1 MKFDDLNDDTFL
13 MYAMREYNN
22 MQCTDIEEFY
32 DDLKKIK
39 YIKRLFNFYKNNGQL
54 KERLILNHL
63 IIFYNVF
70 NIQAGTRILF
80 YKIEK
85 DFWSI
90 LKTFLI
96 YLDRMPDKIDSIR
109 GEIIRTSDIKFFAL
123 IFFILSVI
131 LRVLYTSQL
140 SNIILISSSSS
151 GNSKMYQS
159 LGYCIENG

>member
-39 YIKRLFNFYKNNGQL
+39 YIKRLFNSYRNNGQL

-70 NIQAGTRILF
+70 TVQAGTRILF

-85 DFWSI
+85 DFWPI

-109 GEIIRTSDIKFFAL
+109 GKIILATDIKL
-123 IFFILSVI
+123 DDGIVTR
-131 LRVLYTSQL
+131 LRTIKV
-140 SNIILISSSSS
+140 
-151 GNSKMYQS
+151 
-159 LGYCIENG
+159 